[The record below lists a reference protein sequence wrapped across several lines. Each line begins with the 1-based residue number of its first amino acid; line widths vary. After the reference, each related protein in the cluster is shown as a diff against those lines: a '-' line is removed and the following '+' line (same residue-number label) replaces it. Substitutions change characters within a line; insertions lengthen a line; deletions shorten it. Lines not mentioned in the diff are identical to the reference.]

1 MTLRAL
7 ITRPEEDAA
16 PLAAALIQRG
26 IETSIESLLSI
37 RTLPEAEIDLSGVQ
51 AMLFTSANG
60 VRAFA
65 ELAAA
70 KELTGWRELPVLAV
84 GDATARTAR
93 AAGFAEVESAA
104 GNVESLAELAAAKL
118 DPQKGPLFHAAGS
131 AVAGDLAGILSGRGF
146 ELRRSMIYEARPAD
160 SLSPATVEALERG
173 GFDLMLFFSPRT
185 AATFAALIQAAG
197 DKAVEG
203 CRRAAALC
211 LSPAVANVLGALP
224 FRAMESADHPDLP
237 SMLQLVERMAGTGG
251 ASPSAEPEKIIDV
264 TPSAAATPPQAPP
277 AWAPA
282 AKTRAPWFAAV
293 AAAGIS
299 AAIVAAIVSLLLRP
313 EAATTSAGVS
323 AAVEERLAA
332 AEKSSA
338 DLAAR
343 LTAAEDASAAAKDGM
358 TKLAGDLAT
367 LRKDMTSMATG
378 TGDDGVAVS
387 QLTALADRLAAAEEK
402 LKTLSAPAADGGV
415 EGDTA
420 VRLSAENIQMKNEL
434 QALRETL
441 AQAAAAN
448 SQLTS
453 RLGELESNVRDSRAA
468 GAQAALV
475 LAVATLT
482 KTMAT
487 ADPFAA
493 PLAALKDIA
502 AGDSALAQKVDSA
515 ATAVAGFGDKGV
527 PTTAMLTSSFPAVA
541 DAVARAAQKTESA
554 DGATADEGFLSK
566 TWRKISDGVSDAV
579 TVRPEGEVE
588 GDGPLERL
596 ARAEA
601 RLAEFKLAD
610 AVAELDGLSGTP
622 RDAAAAWLDRAKAR
636 LATDKAIEALQAL
649 ALGQLAGP
657 AANGAGG

>member
-37 RTLPEAEIDLSGVQ
+37 RTLPEAEIDLGGVQ
-51 AMLFTSANG
+51 ALLFTSANG

-70 KELTGWRELPVLAV
+70 KGLAAWRELPVLAV

-93 AAGFAEVESAA
+93 SAGFTEVESAA
-104 GNVESLAELAAAKL
+104 GNVESLAELAATKL
-118 DPQKGPLFHAAGS
+118 DPQKGPLFHGAGS

-160 SLSPATVEALERG
+160 SLSPATIEALESG

-185 AATFAALIQAAG
+185 AATFATLTQAAG

-224 FRAMESADHPDLP
+224 FRSMESADHPDLP
-237 SMLQLVERMAGTGG
+237 SMLQLVEKMAGTGSE
-251 ASPSAEPEKIIDV
+251 SPNPEPEKIIDV
-264 TPSAAATPPQAPP
+264 TPSAAAPP
-277 AWAPA
+277 AWVPP
-282 AKTRAPWFAAV
+282 AKTRAPWLATV
-293 AAAGIS
+293 AAAAIA
-299 AAIVAAIVSLLLRP
+299 AAIVAAIVSVLLRP

-323 AAVEERLAA
+323 AAVEERLTA

-343 LTAAEDASAAAKDGM
+343 LSAAEDASAAVKDEL
-358 TKLAGDLAT
+358 TKLAADLAT
-367 LRKDMTSMATG
+367 LRTDMTSLATG

-387 QLTALADRLAAAEEK
+387 QLTALTDRLAAAEEK
-402 LKTLSAPAADGGV
+402 LKTLSAPAADGGI

-420 VRLSAENIQMKNEL
+420 VRLSAENIQMKSDL
-434 QALRETL
+434 QALRESL
-441 AQAAAAN
+441 AQATAAN
-448 SQLTS
+448 GQLTS
-453 RLGELESNVRDSRAA
+453 RLGELENNVRDSRAA

-475 LAVATLT
+475 LAVANLT
-482 KTMAT
+482 QTMAT
-487 ADPFAA
+487 SDPFAA
-493 PLAALKDIA
+493 PLAALKDVA
-502 AGDSALAQKVDSA
+502 AGDSALAQKVDGA

-527 PTTAMLTSSFPAVA
+527 PTTAMLAASFPAVA
-541 DAVARAAQKTESA
+541 DAVARAAQKTETA
-554 DGATADEGFLSK
+554 DGAAADDGFLSK

-579 TVRPEGEVE
+579 TLRPEGEVE

-610 AVAELDGLSGTP
+610 AVAELDGLSGAP
-622 RDAAAAWLDRAKAR
+622 RDAAAAWLDQAKAR
-636 LATDKAIEALQAL
+636 LATDKAIEELQAL
-649 ALGQLAGP
+649 ALEQLAAP

>member
-37 RTLPEAEIDLSGVQ
+37 RTLPEADIDLSGVQ

-70 KELTGWRELPVLAV
+70 KGLAAWRELPVLAV

-93 AAGFAEVESAA
+93 AAGFTQVESAA

-160 SLSPATVEALERG
+160 SLSPATVAALEGG

-185 AATFAALIQAAG
+185 AATFAALTQAAG

-211 LSPAVANVLGALP
+211 LSPAVANALGALP

-251 ASPSAEPEKIIDV
+251 PSPSTEPEKIIDV
-264 TPSAAATPPQAPP
+264 TPSAAAPPQP
-277 AWAPA
+277 AWAPS
-282 AKTRAPWFAAV
+282 AKTRAPWFATV
-293 AAAGIS
+293 AAAAIA

-313 EAATTSAGVS
+313 EAPATSAEMS

-343 LTAAEDASAAAKDGM
+343 LTAAEDSSAAVKDEL

-367 LRKDMTSMATG
+367 LRTDMTSLATG

-387 QLTALADRLAAAEEK
+387 QLTALTERLAAAEEK
-402 LKTLSAPAADGGV
+402 LKTLSAPAADGGI

-420 VRLSAENIQMKNEL
+420 VRLSAENIQMKNDL
-434 QALRETL
+434 AALREAL
-441 AQAAAAN
+441 AQATAAN
-448 SQLTS
+448 SQLTA
-453 RLGELESNVRDSRAA
+453 RLGDLESNVRDSRAA

-475 LAVATLT
+475 LAVANLT
-482 KTMAT
+482 RTMAT
-487 ADPFAA
+487 ADSFAA
-493 PLAALKDIA
+493 PLAVLKDIA
-502 AGDSALAQKVDSA
+502 ADDSALSQKVDSA
-515 ATAVAGFGDKGV
+515 AAQAAGFGDKGV
-527 PTTAMLTSSFPAVA
+527 PTAAMLAASFPAVA

-554 DGATADEGFLSK
+554 DGAAADDGFLSK

-596 ARAEA
+596 ARAET

-610 AVAELDGLSGTP
+610 AVAELDGLTGAP
-622 RDAAAAWLDRAKAR
+622 RDAAAAWLDQAKAR
-636 LATDKAIEALQAL
+636 LATDKAIEELQAL
-649 ALGQLAGP
+649 ALGQLAAP

>member
-37 RTLPEAEIDLSGVQ
+37 RTLPDAEIDLSGVQ

-70 KELTGWRELPVLAV
+70 KGLAGWRELPVLAV

-93 AAGFAEVESAA
+93 AAGFTEVESAA

-118 DPQKGPLFHAAGS
+118 DPQKGALFHAAGS
-131 AVAGDLAGILSGRGF
+131 AVAGDLAGLLSGRGF
-146 ELRRSMIYEARPAD
+146 ELRRSMIYEARPAE
-160 SLSPATVEALERG
+160 SLSQPTVAALQRG

-185 AATFAALIQAAG
+185 AATFAALTQAAG

-203 CRRAAALC
+203 CRGAAALC
-211 LSPAVANVLGALP
+211 LSPAVANVLGALQ
-224 FRAMESADHPDLP
+224 FRAVESADHPDLP
-237 SMLQLVERMAGTGG
+237 SMLQLVERMAGTGS
-251 ASPSAEPEKIIDV
+251 ASAAAEPEKIIDV
-264 TPSAAATPPQAPP
+264 TPSAKVPPPQP
-277 AWAPA
+277 AWAPP
-282 AKTRAPWFAAV
+282 AKSRAPWLATV
-293 AAAGIS
+293 AAAAIA
-299 AAIVAAIVSLLLRP
+299 AAIVAAAVSILLRP
-313 EAATTSAGVS
+313 EAPANSAGVS
-323 AAVEERLAA
+323 AAVEERLTA

-343 LTAAEDASAAAKDGM
+343 LAAAEDASAAVKSELS
-358 TKLAGDLAT
+358 KLAGDLAT
-367 LRKDMTSMATG
+367 LRADMTSLATG

-387 QLTALADRLAAAEEK
+387 QLTALTDRLAAAEEK
-402 LKTLSAPAADGGV
+402 LRSLPAPVTDGGV

-420 VRLSAENIQMKNEL
+420 VRLSAENIQMKSDL
-434 QALRETL
+434 QALRDSL
-441 AQAAAAN
+441 AQATAAN
-448 SQLTS
+448 GQLAS
-453 RLGELESNVRDSRAA
+453 RLGELESNVQDSRAA

-475 LAVATLT
+475 LAVANLT

-493 PLAALKDIA
+493 PLAALNEIA
-502 AGDSALAQKVDSA
+502 AADSALAQKVDSA

-527 PTTAMLTSSFPAVA
+527 PTAAMLAASFAPVA
-541 DAVARAAQKTESA
+541 DAVARAAQKTETA
-554 DGATADEGFLSK
+554 DGATADDGFLSK

-579 TVRPEGEVE
+579 TVRPEGEAE

-596 ARAEA
+596 ARAET
-601 RLAEFKLAD
+601 RLSEFKLAD
-610 AVAELDGLSGTP
+610 AVAELDGLSGAP
-622 RDAAAAWLDRAKAR
+622 RDAAAAWLDQAKAR
-636 LATDKAIEALQAL
+636 LATDRAIEELQAL
-649 ALGQLAGP
+649 ALGQLAAP

>member
-37 RTLPEAEIDLSGVQ
+37 RTLPEAEVDLSGVQ

-70 KELTGWRELPVLAV
+70 KGLTGWRELPVLAV

-93 AAGFAEVESAA
+93 AAGFAQVESAA
-104 GNVESLAELAAAKL
+104 GNVKSLVELAAAKL

-131 AVAGDLAGILSGRGF
+131 AVAGDLAGMLGGRGF

-160 SLSPATVEALERG
+160 SLSPATVAALEGG

-185 AATFAALIQAAG
+185 AATFAALTQAAG

-211 LSPAVANVLGALP
+211 LSPAAANVLGALP
-224 FRAMESADHPDLP
+224 FRAVESADHPDLP
-237 SMLQLVERMAGTGG
+237 SMLQLVERMAGTGSATPG
-251 ASPSAEPEKIIDV
+251 AEPEKIIDV
-264 TPSAAATPPQAPP
+264 TPSATVPPPPP
-277 AWAPA
+277 AWAPP
-282 AKTRAPWFAAV
+282 AKARAPWFATV
-293 AAAGIS
+293 AAAAIS
-299 AAIVAAIVSLLLRP
+299 AAIVAAIVSVLLRP

-323 AAVEERLAA
+323 AAVEERLTA

-338 DLAAR
+338 DLLAR
-343 LTAAEDASAAAKDGM
+343 LTAAEDVSAAAKDEL
-358 TKLAGDLAT
+358 TKLAGELAT
-367 LRKDMTSMATG
+367 LRMDMTSLATG

-387 QLTALADRLAAAEEK
+387 QLTALTERLAAAEEK
-402 LKTLSAPAADGGV
+402 LKTLSAPAADGGI

-420 VRLSAENIQMKNEL
+420 VRLSAENIQMKSDL
-434 QALRETL
+434 QALRDSL
-441 AQAAAAN
+441 AQATAAN

-468 GAQAALV
+468 GAQAAFV
-475 LAVATLT
+475 LAVANLT

-487 ADPFAA
+487 ADSFAA

-502 AGDSALAQKVDSA
+502 AADSTLAQKVDSA
-515 ATAVAGFGDKGV
+515 ATAVTGFGDKGV
-527 PTTAMLTSSFPAVA
+527 PTTAMLAASFPAVA
-541 DAVARAAQKTESA
+541 DDVARAAQKSETA
-554 DGATADEGFLSK
+554 DGAVADDGFLSK

-610 AVAELDGLSGTP
+610 AVAELDGLSGAP
-622 RDAAAAWLDRAKAR
+622 RDAAAAWLNRAKAR
-636 LATDKAIEALQAL
+636 LATDKAIEDLQAL
-649 ALGQLAGP
+649 ALGQIAAP

>member
-70 KELTGWRELPVLAV
+70 KGLAGWRELPVLAV

-93 AAGFAEVESAA
+93 AAGFTEVESAA

-118 DPQKGPLFHAAGS
+118 DPQKGALFHAAGS
-131 AVAGDLAGILSGRGF
+131 AVAGDLAGLLSGRGF

-160 SLSPATVEALERG
+160 SLSPATVAALESG

-185 AATFAALIQAAG
+185 AATFAALTQAAG

-237 SMLQLVERMAGTGG
+237 SMLQLVERMAGTGSAAPG
-251 ASPSAEPEKIIDV
+251 AEPEKIIDV
-264 TPSAAATPPQAPP
+264 TPSAAAPPPPP
-277 AWAPA
+277 AWAPPA
-282 AKTRAPWFAAV
+282 RTRAPWFATV
-293 AAAGIS
+293 AAAAIS
-299 AAIVAAIVSLLLRP
+299 AAIVAAVVSVLLRP
-313 EAATTSAGVS
+313 EAATTSSGVS
-323 AAVEERLAA
+323 AAVEERLTA

-338 DLAAR
+338 ELAAR
-343 LTAAEDASAAAKDGM
+343 LSAAEDASAAVKDELA
-358 TKLAGDLAT
+358 KLAGDLAT
-367 LRKDMTSMATG
+367 LRTDMTSLATG

-387 QLTALADRLAAAEEK
+387 QMTALADRLAAAEEK
-402 LKTLSAPAADGGV
+402 LKTLSAPAADGGI

-420 VRLSAENIQMKNEL
+420 VRLSAENIQMKSDL
-434 QALRETL
+434 QALRESL
-441 AQAAAAN
+441 AQATAAN
-448 SQLTS
+448 NQLTS
-453 RLGELESNVRDSRAA
+453 RLGELEGNVRDSRAA

-475 LAVATLT
+475 LAVASLT

-502 AGDSALAQKVDSA
+502 ADNALAPQVDSA
-515 ATAVAGFGDKGV
+515 AAAAAGFADKGV
-527 PTTAMLTSSFPAVA
+527 PTAAMLAASFPAVA
-541 DAVARAAQKTESA
+541 DSVARAARKTETA
-554 DGATADEGFLSK
+554 DGAAADDGFLSE

-579 TVRPEGEVE
+579 TVRPVGEVE

-610 AVAELDGLSGTP
+610 AVAALDGLSGAP
-622 RDAAAAWLDRAKAR
+622 RDAAAAWLDQAKAR
-636 LATDKAIEALQAL
+636 LATDKAIEELQAL
-649 ALGQLAGP
+649 ALGQLAAP